1 MERHQRKRQRLLPEN
16 PADRIGLFRTPDRGA
31 AVDRSGP
38 LPMGE
43 GAVHARPS
51 RADTNLD
58 PRLRPNRTLEICA
71 LRSPAPLSARKGP
84 QPAEQLP
91 FRSPDEEDPPVRG
104 YEPEDNGH
112 RPRGPRPRRD
122 RQLSFLAGRTGQAK
136 PFDRTAPA
144 RRRDGRANRGTEL
157 HQCLVEGTRPLGGNE
172 PRGNFLNS
180 PADRSRRHILAN
192 PKQASN
198 HAYDVSVHGGHRK
211 PEGDAGHRTGGVR
224 PHPRE
229 RRPLVV
235 RGRDPPPGPPDDRL
249 GPPLQGPGPP
259 REAPTPP
266 SRRGILPG
274 GG

>member
-38 LPMGE
+38 VPMGE

-58 PRLRPNRTLEICA
+58 PRLRPNRSLEIRA
-71 LRSPAPLSARKGP
+71 LRRPVPLSARKGP

-112 RPRGPRPRRD
+112 RTRGPRPRRD
-122 RQLSFLAGRTGQAK
+122 RQVSFLAGGTRQAQ
-136 PFDRTAPA
+136 PFNRTAHA
-144 RRRDGRANRGTEL
+144 RRRDGRANRGTEF
-157 HQCLVEGTRPLGGNE
+157 HQCLVEGTRPLGGGKL
-172 PRGNFLNS
+172 RGNFRDS
-180 PADRSRRHILAN
+180 PADRSRRHILAE

-198 HAYDVSVHGGHRK
+198 HTDADSVHGGPPKR
-211 PEGDAGHRTGGVR
+211 EG
-224 PHPRE
+224 
-229 RRPLVV
+229 
-235 RGRDPPPGPPDDRL
+235 
-249 GPPLQGPGPP
+249 
-259 REAPTPP
+259 
-266 SRRGILPG
+266 
-274 GG
+274 